1 MRLSAVQHGWSP
13 HQQRQQSE
21 KPPHPE
27 KQPRIATSPRSR
39 HVNASAR
46 RFLHDQDPKQCSME
60 RGFRD
65 QDDHRSSEAN
75 VSF

>member
-39 HVNASAR
+39 HVNASDR
-46 RFLHDQDPKQCSME
+46 RFLHDQVIRRSLPVVQAFLMAQ
-60 RGFRD
+60 FR
-65 QDDHRSSEAN
+65 QAL
-75 VSF
+75 VA